1 MFCHPALLIQSG
13 PPPNVTD
20 SYVTSQF
27 DAVNRSVYTF
37 TDLAVGLPA
46 ARRTAVICVGMRNN
60 TNGDAPTIS
69 GITLDGNAM
78 TLGRQKGRTASGE
91 PNPGAALYYL
101 AWPTGTLATFVITFT
116 QVMLQ
121 CGVMTHRLMDAAAIH
136 YATKSEASSSSGLN
150 LSCNIEAGGCM
161 ISTACQKP
169 AGTQGFNPDIED
181 GEMDFG
187 TSTMISGHKEREVA
201 ATPYTLNA
209 SGNGNDDAGVSVS
222 WSKR

>member
-1 MFCHPALLIQSG
+1 MFCHPALFIQSG
-13 PPPNVTD
+13 PLPDVTD
-20 SYVTSQF
+20 TFVATTS
-27 DAVNRSVYTF
+27 DTVNRSVYTF
-37 TDLAVGLPA
+37 TDLAIGIPA
-46 ARRTAVICVGMRNN
+46 ARRTVVICVGMRNN

-116 QVMLQ
+116 QAMQQ
-121 CGVMTHRLMDAAAIH
+121 CGVMTHRLMDAAAVH
-136 YATKSEASSSSGLN
+136 YATKAEGSSSSGLA
-150 LSCNIEAGGCM
+150 LGIDIEAGGCL
-161 ISTACQKP
+161 IATACQKP
-169 AGTQGFNPDIED
+169 DGTMQFVPDIED
-181 GEMDFG
+181 SEMDFG
-187 TSTMISGHKEREVA
+187 TSTMISGHKESAVA

-209 SGNGNDDAGVSVS
+209 GGNGNDDAGVSVS